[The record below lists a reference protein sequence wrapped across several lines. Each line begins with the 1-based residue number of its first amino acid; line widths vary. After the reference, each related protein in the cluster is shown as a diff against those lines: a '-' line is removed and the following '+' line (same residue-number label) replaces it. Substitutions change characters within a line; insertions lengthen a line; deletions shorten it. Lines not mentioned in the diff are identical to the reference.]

1 MPAHEPDHSSKPVLG
16 AREPITIHGQT
27 GTTEIAARIDTGAE
41 RTSLDRTIAC
51 EIGAGPL
58 TDERTFR
65 SGSGNTTTRLVAEV
79 TITLHGNT
87 HDLAV
92 SIADR
97 STLATD
103 LRLGKDVLTDYL
115 VDITR

>member
-1 MPAHEPDHSSKPVLG
+1 MPAHDPHPASKPILG
-16 AREPITIHGQT
+16 AREPVTIHGQT

-41 RTSLDRTIAC
+41 RSSLDRAVAC

-65 SGSGNTTTRLVAEV
+65 FGSGNTTTRLVAEV
-79 TITLHGNT
+79 TITLRGNT

-103 LRLGKDVLTDYL
+103 IRLGKDVLTDYL
-115 VDITR
+115 IDITP